1 MRLRQSGRE
10 RHALAI
16 TRPLAPFSSSFLS
29 FLLLLPLLSLL
40 LPLPLSSSLAI
51 YDTMQYIKP
60 PISTVCMGQAA
71 SMGSLLLAGGS
82 PGMRY
87 ALPNAR
93 LMVHQPSGG
102 AHGMASDIQI
112 AAEEVR

>member
-10 RHALAI
+10 RHALVI
-16 TRPLAPFSSSFLS
+16 TRPLSPVSSSFLS
-29 FLLLLPLLSLL
+29 FLPLLL